1 MAVRDNHVGSG
12 LAPLTL
18 SLLSYY
24 SLHLAPFIFS
34 VTFVLGTQFVG
45 PKMVSIWASRGR
57 KILVTFQDNFIGV
70 GCLLN
75 S

>member
-1 MAVRDNHVGSG
+1 MGSA
-12 LAPLTL
+12 LAPLAF

-24 SLHLAPFIFS
+24 SLYLALLIFS
-34 VTFVLGTQFVG
+34 VTFVLGTQFLG

-57 KILVTFQDNFIGV
+57 KILATFQANFMV
-70 GCLLN
+70 VDCLLD